1 MKKYEIFNV
10 NCTHCVNKIK
20 NALKEE
26 FGEISFS
33 ENLKTI
39 CVNIDDEEKLKDEL
53 EELGFKLG
61 KEIL

>member
-10 NCTHCVNKIK
+10 NCTHCVSKIK
-20 NALKEE
+20 NALEEE